1 MRAFS
6 SEMTELFPLLQRC
19 RKGDPAKK
27 ALRRP
32 YRKLHAGE
40 QDFCFKVKIMPKR
53 PPLLCTGVGKA
64 EKKGRIDCICFIRTC
79 NNGAF
84 RVYIRMKTKNDLAKR
99 IEMKKEDYPM
109 NKTMYM
115 QQINELLE
123 SDESF
128 VTAMVSAED
137 AEAVQT
143 VFADYG
149 IDLSLDEVETLIA
162 RGQKEIQNCLADGEL
177 SEESLEDVAGGGRG
191 RCAVRFVASLGIA
204 ALYGAACGVCPP
216 LTAGAPA
223 VAVGLTA
230 WCIDGLA
237 K

>member
-1 MRAFS
+1 M
-6 SEMTELFPLLQRC
+6 
-19 RKGDPAKK
+19 
-27 ALRRP
+27 
-32 YRKLHAGE
+32 
-40 QDFCFKVKIMPKR
+40 
-53 PPLLCTGVGKA
+53 
-64 EKKGRIDCICFIRTC
+64 
-79 NNGAF
+79 
-84 RVYIRMKTKNDLAKR
+84 YIRMKTKNDLAKR

-230 WCIDGLA
+230 WCIEGLA

>member
-1 MRAFS
+1 M
-6 SEMTELFPLLQRC
+6 
-19 RKGDPAKK
+19 
-27 ALRRP
+27 
-32 YRKLHAGE
+32 
-40 QDFCFKVKIMPKR
+40 
-53 PPLLCTGVGKA
+53 
-64 EKKGRIDCICFIRTC
+64 
-79 NNGAF
+79 
-84 RVYIRMKTKNDLAKR
+84 YIRMKTKNDLAKR

-128 VTAMVSAED
+128 VAALLSAED

-162 RGQKEIQNCLADGEL
+162 RGQKEIQKCLADGEL
-177 SEESLEDVAGGGRG
+177 SEESLEDVAGGGLG
-191 RCAVRFVASLGIA
+191 RYLLR
-204 ALYGAACGVCPP
+204 GAASCVVAAGFGALCGVCPP
-216 LTAGAPA
+216 AAAATPYVVG
-223 VAVGLTA
+223 GLTA

>member
-1 MRAFS
+1 
-6 SEMTELFPLLQRC
+6 
-19 RKGDPAKK
+19 
-27 ALRRP
+27 
-32 YRKLHAGE
+32 
-40 QDFCFKVKIMPKR
+40 
-53 PPLLCTGVGKA
+53 
-64 EKKGRIDCICFIRTC
+64 
-79 NNGAF
+79 
-84 RVYIRMKTKNDLAKR
+84 
-99 IEMKKEDYPM
+99 M

-177 SEESLEDVAGGGRG
+177 SEESLEDVA
-191 RCAVRFVASLGIA
+191 
-204 ALYGAACGVCPP
+204 
-216 LTAGAPA
+216 
-223 VAVGLTA
+223 VGLTA